1 MGGFGRTPAM
11 NAHSWQQAHG
21 PLRLDRIDARAKLAV
36 FAAGTGVALLW
47 DDPRLNAALL
57 VAVLAA
63 CLAAGVS
70 GAYLRLMLRAMI
82 PLALLL
88 LVTHGWF
95 DTRYVLRLTGH
106 AALTPLWVAPHAWP
120 WVGGAILSR
129 EGLLYGCN
137 VAAKSVTLLLLIPLC
152 VFTTAPDNLI
162 VGLVKLR
169 LPYRVTFVLASTLRF
184 FPLLFAE
191 IQGVRDAQRLR
202 GLIFEDLGPFERI
215 RAHARVAV
223 PAILGAMFRAQ
234 QMEVVLQSKAF
245 SGSSDR
251 TYLHDSTLRPADWLV
266 ITGAGLA
273 LAAAV
278 TLYVTAGAGRFT
290 G

>member
-1 MGGFGRTPAM
+1 M
-11 NAHSWQQAHG
+11 NAPAWQQAHG

-36 FAAGTGVALLW
+36 FAAATGVALLW

-57 VAVLAA
+57 LAVLGA

-70 GAYLRLMLRAMI
+70 GAYLRLMLRAMV
-82 PLALLL
+82 PLVVLL

-95 DTRYVLRLTGH
+95 DTRYVLRLTGR
-106 AALTPLWVAPHAWP
+106 AAVTPLWVAPPSWP
-120 WVGGAILSR
+120 GVGGATLSR
-129 EGLLYGCN
+129 EGLLYGCA

-152 VFTTAPDNLI
+152 VFTTPPDNLI
-162 VGLVKLR
+162 VALVKLR
-169 LPYRVTFVLASTLRF
+169 LPYRITFVLASTLRF

-202 GLIFEDLGPFERI
+202 GLILEELGPVERL

-223 PAILGAMFRAQ
+223 PAILGALFRAQ

-245 SGSSDR
+245 SGSGER

-266 ITGAGLA
+266 IGGAGLA

-278 TLYVTAGAGRFT
+278 ALYFAQGIGTFAGAPV
-290 G
+290 